1 MPDSDKLRFEPRD
14 VLSSQE
20 FSLRKNEEMNGVQ
33 ANESFLLEAKENRSL
48 GKNGEVRG
56 YAKKQ
61 FSVDPALQKQR
72 EQAHGE
78 AFIQFE
84 KLSAHPDVVQWKQD
98 RSDYE
103 NPESSMPVAR
113 AAEEAARA
121 KLDQLQKAGAKDDEI
136 KAAQDNLAKEEK
148 RVARLV
154 LLQIEPEQEKL
165 RLQHVARHDPAVR
178 DYIQANRRLAAA
190 NSLEGSYGAVAE
202 SSMHL
207 YEDSQQ
213 MKKENVGGDRQLLSR
228 SVASYVVDQAIG
240 LDVCAQEK
248 FGMDAEG
255 GLIGISIQCDGAGVK
270 SSTDN
275 AYGEE
280 MVAFLDM
287 DYTQPKVQK
296 GLHDLEALDYITG
309 QADRHAGNI
318 FVDPKDGKVTG
329 IDNDLAFPEV
339 DREIM
344 LERGGGKL
352 QCKAVMGLPRMMH
365 EATASKIEKMDPD
378 ALRKALKSVQP
389 PDGSEGLNDKQIE
402 GAVKR
407 LSDLKAAIA
416 SARNGGSAM
425 QIVPEFTK
433 ETYQR
438 ALETQQKIGLGGSTK
453 ITSYIG
459 TVESMRADSLVEQA
473 LTRGSHGVRN
483 PATARKAEVNPACA
497 AYNKMLPHRQE
508 DLRGLQRSLDLLD
521 KKLES
526 ARNQRA
532 SLEKPTMKNR
542 LAALR
547 HGGVEREKKLL
558 DQKIGKLEADCKR
571 VNALIGAFLNE
582 PSIKAGGP
590 AQKAQVESKQHVGDV
605 LRSQRAAK
613 APAADQQ
620 HAGEHSVGSK
630 MAKRPTLAVGGT
642 SSSTLR
648 H

>member
-1 MPDSDKLRFEPRD
+1 MPDSDKLRFEPQD
-14 VLSSQE
+14 VISSQD

-61 FSVDPALQKQR
+61 FSFDPAVQKQR
-72 EQAHGE
+72 EDARSVADTE
-78 AFIQFE
+78 ATL
-84 KLSAHPDVVQWKQD
+84 LSQHPAVVQWNLD
-98 RSDYE
+98 RRDMQ
-103 NPESSMPVAR
+103 NPGAWI
-113 AAEEAARA
+113 AEAEGKVKAARA
-121 KLDQLQKAGAKDDEI
+121 KLDELEKAGAKDDEI
-136 KAAQDNLAKEEK
+136 KAAQDNLAKAEK
-148 RVARLV
+148 RAAFLP
-154 LLQIEPEQEKL
+154 LLQKDPGPEKL
-165 RLQHVARHDPAVR
+165 RLQQVARHDPAVR
-178 DYIQANRRLAAA
+178 AFIQAKRQLDAA
-190 NSLEGSYGAVAE
+190 NSLEESYGSVAE

-207 YEDSQQ
+207 YEDCEQ
-213 MKKENVGGDRQLLSR
+213 MKKEDVGGDRQLLSR

-248 FGMDAEG
+248 FGVDAEG

-270 SSTDN
+270 SSIDN

-280 MVAFLDM
+280 MIAFLDM

-329 IDNDLAFPEV
+329 IDNDLAFPEI
-339 DREIM
+339 DREEM
-344 LERGGGKL
+344 LERGGSKL
-352 QCKAVMGLPRMMH
+352 QCKAVQGLPRMMH
-365 EATASKIEKMDPD
+365 EETASKIEKMEPD
-378 ALRKALKSVQP
+378 ALWKALKSVNP
-389 PDGSEGLNDKQIE
+389 PDDSKGLNDKQIA

-407 LSDLKAAIA
+407 LNNLKAAIA

-459 TVESMRADSLVEQA
+459 TVESMRADSCVEQA
-473 LTRGSHGVRN
+473 LTRGSHGVRD
-483 PATARKAEVNPACA
+483 PSTARKAEINPTYA
-497 AYNKMLPHRQE
+497 AYIRMDSNQRE
-508 DLRGLQRSLDLLD
+508 DFRVLQRNLDRLD
-521 KKLES
+521 KDLQS
-526 ARNQRA
+526 ARNKRNR
-532 SLEKPTMKNR
+532 LDKPSMKDR

-558 DQKIGKLEADCKR
+558 DQKIGKLEGDCKKL
-571 VNALIGAFLNE
+571 NTQIGKFLNE
-582 PSIKAGGP
+582 PSVKAGGP
-590 AQKAQVESKQHVGDV
+590 AQKAEVESKQHVGDV
-605 LRSQRAAK
+605 LRNQRAAK
-613 APAADQQ
+613 APAADQH
-620 HAGEHSVGSK
+620 HAGENSVGSK